1 MFEQLSISRSGVYLI
16 QIHRS
21 SEGKIMLVRKV
32 LKAKII
38 DETNKRKHEALE
50 REYNNFQ
57 KALRGRR
64 C

>member
-1 MFEQLSISRSGVYLI
+1 
-16 QIHRS
+16 
-21 SEGKIMLVRKV
+21 MLVRKV

-38 DETNKRKHEALE
+38 DETNKRKLEALE

>member
-1 MFEQLSISRSGVYLI
+1 
-16 QIHRS
+16 
-21 SEGKIMLVRKV
+21 MLVRKV